1 MKGGAAAAIGGI
13 AALAQVVE
21 TTYVWPSKYDE
32 IEDILS
38 LQTGYRSRGFVE
50 GVPEPDMQL
59 DTTRSTFAKAGVRRN
74 EMITLLACGNTLGGV
89 HSRNSPH
96 ITDLDPTP
104 DTVAKFDGMF
114 DDFDNRIATDSD
126 KRVFASDGNRTT
138 QDLGRTRGGF
148 KTACA
153 DVFTRMIDTVPSA
166 VQLTEPIEAVDIKP
180 YVGLVLSGNGS
191 ITFSGLVRVRT
202 TGGTWRDT
210 NDLAVHLS
218 FTDRNGEGSVTVP
231 ATLDEG
237 GETFVWYRFET
248 AVPAASGIRAFCV
261 QLTTL

>member
-1 MKGGAAAAIGGI
+1 MSWA
-13 AALAQVVE
+13 
-21 TTYVWPSKYDE
+21 T
-32 IEDILS
+32 
-38 LQTGYRSRGFVE
+38 
-50 GVPEPDMQL
+50 
-59 DTTRSTFAKAGVRRN
+59 RRN
-74 EMITLLACGNTLGGV
+74 PLVIGKNDTL
-89 HSRNSPH
+89 S
-96 ITDLDPTP
+96 
-104 DTVAKFDGMF
+104 
-114 DDFDNRIATDSD
+114 SD
-126 KRVFASDGNRTT
+126 KRVFASDGNRTI

-237 GETFVWYRFET
+237 GGDVCLVPVRDRRPRRERNQGILRPADDPMNMELVRLVRRQGVVHRQLEMERIRL
-248 AVPAASGIRAFCV
+248 AVRGKEKSGHVVFREHTQLPMNGWSTSFDLVLGGGVGKEVRVDFLKTQTCPRAYDV
-261 QLTTL
+261 GLER